1 MRCCVV
7 AEDSRAVATGGQSWK
22 RHAIDAVLVG
32 IGTEV
37 VLGATVPIF
46 DGAGW
51 VALLA
56 SVVILVACGFAA
68 TALVRLPLRW
78 SYAVAVV
85 LWVGSVLAGMAAE
98 HGGPGG
104 QFRLAVVGAYAVF
117 VNGLSAGFFVVGAGL
132 GRWVTRRGHL
142 W

>member
-1 MRCCVV
+1 M
-7 AEDSRAVATGGQSWK
+7 AEDAQAVATGWRSWK
-22 RHAIDAVLVG
+22 RHAVDAVLVG

-46 DGAGW
+46 VGAEW

-56 SVVILVACGFAA
+56 DVVVLVACGLAA

-85 LWVGSVLAGMAAE
+85 LWVGSVVGGMAAE

-104 QFRLAVVGAYAVF
+104 QFRLAVVGAHV
-117 VNGLSAGFFVVGAGL
+117 VVVDGLFAGFFVVGAGL
-132 GRWVTRRGHL
+132 GRWVTRRRHR

>member
-1 MRCCVV
+1 M
-7 AEDSRAVATGGQSWK
+7 AEDAQAVATGGRSWK
-22 RHAIDAVLVG
+22 RHAVDAVLVG

-37 VLGATVPIF
+37 VLGATVPISV
-46 DGAGW
+46 GAEW

-56 SVVILVACGFAA
+56 DVVVLVACGLAA

-78 SYAVAVV
+78 SYAVAVA
-85 LWVGSVLAGMAAE
+85 LWVGSVVGGMAAE

-104 QFRLAVVGAYAVF
+104 QFRLAVVGAHV
-117 VNGLSAGFFVVGAGL
+117 VVVDGLSAGFFVVGAGL
-132 GRWVTRRGHL
+132 GRWVTRRRHR